1 MEETSS
7 QPLNQ
12 PASCAF
18 LMRATERHRSARTT
32 KMNGVSTAILAT
44 SVFLTALGGIGAGY
58 LMSPPPVR
66 SGDSRPIIDP
76 DAWNKTAPAAQG
88 FQAQPAFIN
97 VAMNASAE
105 DANPRGW
112 VPPCDAANTSY
123 QDAAPYDASNSDTSV
138 GYVVEPLDGAV
149 PSEKGSTTIMV
160 LDKAES
166 DRAWDSA
173 PAVTVMETSADPS
186 QASTTH

>member
-1 MEETSS
+1 MSGLSNTII
-7 QPLNQ
+7 
-12 PASCAF
+12 A
-18 LMRATERHRSARTT
+18 
-32 KMNGVSTAILAT
+32 G
-44 SVFLTALGGIGAGY
+44 SVFLTTLAGLGAGY

-76 DAWNKTAPAAQG
+76 DAWNKTAPVAQG
-88 FQAQPAFIN
+88 VPAQSTSIN
-97 VAMNASAE
+97 VTVNAPAE
-105 DANPRGW
+105 DANARGW
-112 VPPCDAANTSY
+112 VAPDDVANTSY
-123 QDAAPYDASNSDTSV
+123 QDAALYDASNSDTSA

-149 PSEKGSTTIMV
+149 PGEKGSTIIMV

-173 PAVTVMETSADPS
+173 PAATVTEASSASS